1 MKKAIIFTDLDGSLL
16 DHRTYSYSAASPM
29 LATLKKNKI
38 PLIPVSSKTFDEIII
53 LRRRLNNNDPFIVE
67 NGAAIYIP
75 KDYFSNQPSK
85 TKIKIVKNDNSEFW
99 EYSTAKPRKYW
110 VELLSEIEMEFKNQF
125 LTFSNLG
132 DAGIVKYTGLSIE
145 QAKRANERN
154 FSEPLLWIG
163 RQSKKNDFVNT
174 IKSMGADI
182 VAGGRFLHVIDPM
195 SCKGSSMEWLKNSY
209 IENEPKNNFLS
220 IAAGD
225 SANDISMLNIA
236 DFSAIIRSP
245 VHSRPKIDNKKNCYI
260 SDQFGPLGWNQII
273 NRIIEENFKT
283 KK

>member
-1 MKKAIIFTDLDGSLL
+1 MKKALVFTDLDGSLL

-29 LATLKKNKI
+29 LATLKRKKI
-38 PLIPVSSKTFDEIII
+38 PLIPVTSKTFEEIII
-53 LRRRLNNNDPFIVE
+53 LRKRLNNNDPFIIE

-75 KDYFSNQPSK
+75 KDYFSKQPEK
-85 TKIKIVKNDNSEFW
+85 TKTIKYHDAEFW

-110 VELLSEIEMEFKNQF
+110 GEILNEIEVEFKNQF

-145 QAKRANERN
+145 QAKRANERD

-163 RQSKKNDFVNT
+163 RQYKKNDFINR

-182 VAGGRFLHVIDPM
+182 VAGGRFLHVIDPK
-195 SCKGSSMEWLKNSY
+195 SCKGSSMEWLKKSY
-209 IENEPKNNFLS
+209 KENKPKNNFLS

-236 DFSAIIRSP
+236 DYSAIIRSP
-245 VHSRPKIDNKKNCYI
+245 VHSRPKLKNDKNCYV
-260 SDQFGPLGWNQII
+260 SDNFGPLGWNQVINII
-273 NRIIEENFKT
+273 LEENFKT
-283 KK
+283 